1 MSVNPCIVMVGAGRI
16 AWSLGK
22 RLKSK
27 GLPVAQVVSRTAA
40 RAAELGGV
48 LGCNWTADYAEIRP
62 DADWVIIAVSDDVIG
77 EVAAQIAPYLTDAL
91 VTHTSGATPGDVLAP
106 YIPRYGVFYPLQ
118 SFSKE
123 RQPVWSKI
131 PFCVNASGAEE
142 VLFLRKMAKRI
153 GNLVYQVNDQQRAV
167 LHVAA
172 VYANNFTNYCFAVAE
187 KILDDADLPFEMLH
201 PLMEETLAKAITDM
215 PSRMQ
220 TGPAIRG
227 DRETIEKHLLLLEKY
242 PEWQGIYRVISED
255 ISKMRILKNA

>member
-1 MSVNPCIVMVGAGRI
+1 MSGNPCIVMVGAGRI
-16 AWSLGK
+16 AWNLGK

-27 GLPVAQVVSRTAA
+27 GLPVSQVVSRTAA
-40 RAAELGGV
+40 HAAELGSV
-48 LGCNWTADYAEIRP
+48 LNCAWSAEYAEIRP

-77 EVAAQIAPYLTDAL
+77 AVAAQIAPYLTDAL
-91 VTHTSGATPGDVLAP
+91 VTHTSGATPGEVLAP
-106 YIPRYGVFYPLQ
+106 FLPRYGVFYPLQ

-153 GNLVYQVNDQQRAV
+153 GNLVYQVNDQQRAI

-201 PLMEETLAKAITDM
+201 PLMEETLAKAINDV
-215 PSRMQ
+215 PSKMQ

-227 DRETIEKHLLLLEKY
+227 DRETIEKHLLLLEQY
-242 PEWQGIYRVISED
+242 PDWQMIYKVISED
-255 ISKMRILKNA
+255 ISKMQILKIT